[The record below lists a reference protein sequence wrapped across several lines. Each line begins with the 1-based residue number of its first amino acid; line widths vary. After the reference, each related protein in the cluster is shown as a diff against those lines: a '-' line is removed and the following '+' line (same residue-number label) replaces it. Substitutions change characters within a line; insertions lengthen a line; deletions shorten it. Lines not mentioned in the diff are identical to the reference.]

1 MELGVYKSINAVQ
14 AELANI
20 GVSKQQTNSFDN
32 YKFRGIDDI
41 YNALAPLLAKNKLCI
56 LPRLLERTVKE
67 GISDKGKTMY
77 YVDVLMEFD
86 LVSSE
91 DASKHTVCVAGE
103 AMDRSDKATN
113 KAMSAAYKY
122 MCFQTFC
129 IPTEGDNDADAS
141 TPEMEAVKPTQ
152 SDDDD
157 KKPWFSQADFDKYKG
172 ALKQAFDSGERTP
185 QEAVI
190 NLRKTF
196 NVNKKFAS
204 DIEALADG

>member
-1 MELGVYKSINAVQ
+1 MNLGVYKSINAVQ
-14 AELANI
+14 AELAKQ
-20 GVSKQQTNSFDN
+20 GVSKQQENKFDR

-41 YNALAPLLAKNKLCI
+41 YNALAPLLAKNSLCI

-67 GISDKGKTMY
+67 GTSEAGKTMY

-91 DASKHTVCVAGE
+91 DGSSHTVCVSGE

-141 TPEMEAVKPTQ
+141 TPEMERTITP
-152 SDDDD
+152 SNEDNN
-157 KKPWFSQADFDKYKG
+157 KPWFSQADRDKYRSALIKAFESGDKTPEDAIKG
-172 ALKQAFDSGERTP
+172 F
-185 QEAVI
+185 
-190 NLRKTF
+190 RK
-196 NVNKKFAS
+196 NYKVSKKFAAE
-204 DIEALADG
+204 IEALANG